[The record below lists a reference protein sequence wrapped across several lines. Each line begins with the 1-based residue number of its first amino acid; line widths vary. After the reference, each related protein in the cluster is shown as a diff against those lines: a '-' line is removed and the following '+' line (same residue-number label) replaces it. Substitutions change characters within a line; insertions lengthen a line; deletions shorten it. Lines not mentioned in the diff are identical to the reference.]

1 MRFHDSTSLVTNG
14 YWAPE
19 YVNNGDE
26 LTLKYDIYSFGIVML
41 ELITGCKP
49 IEDSSLGPQRL
60 VGKNT
65 KPVQIYKCEGHCVN
79 KETTNLR
86 DNQFLGM

>member
-1 MRFHDSTSLVTNG
+1 MRTHQVLKHIARSPVADMRFHDSTSLVTNG

-49 IEDSSLGPQRL
+49 IEDSSLGPQRTL
-60 VGKNT
+60 EHSSGS
-65 KPVQIYKCEGHCVN
+65 
-79 KETTNLR
+79 
-86 DNQFLGM
+86 